1 MKHNTMMTIIYSILL
16 VMMIGIAC
24 LIGASLITVGS
35 TLLVAAIVI
44 AIVAVIILDTHKNK
58 NNRNKK
64 ERFAV

>member
-35 TLLVAAIVI
+35 TLLVAAIII
-44 AIVAVIILDTHKNK
+44 AIIAVIILDTRK

>member
-16 VMMIGIAC
+16 VMMIGSAC
-24 LIGASLITVGS
+24 LIGANLITVGS
-35 TLLVAAIVI
+35 TLLVAAIII

>member
-1 MKHNTMMTIIYSILL
+1 MKNNTMMTIIYSILL

-35 TLLVAAIVI
+35 TLLVAAIII
-44 AIVAVIILDTHKNK
+44 AIIAVIILDTRKNK
-58 NNRNKK
+58 RNKK

>member
-1 MKHNTMMTIIYSILL
+1 MKNNTMMTIIYSILL

-35 TLLVAAIVI
+35 TLLVAAIII
-44 AIVAVIILDTHKNK
+44 AIIAVIILDTHK